1 MRAGDVILF
10 KNKYMNFNEVKF
22 KHIDGTERQLG
33 GALHKVLGEAV
44 YEVARTKEM
53 DVLSTKLFTS
63 NGEVELD
70 EREKQLLIE
79 VVEATQF
86 FMWVKTPVMEFLG
99 VNN

>member
-1 MRAGDVILF
+1 
-10 KNKYMNFNEVKF
+10 MNFNEVKF

-44 YEVARTKEM
+44 YELARTKEM

-86 FMWVKTPVMEFLG
+86 FMWVKKPVLEALGGEF
-99 VNN
+99 